1 MTIFMKPFQ
10 KITEEGTL
18 SDSFYKA
25 TVTPIPKPGKDNTK
39 KENYTLISL
48 IKNSQ
53 QNSSKQNSTTH

>member
-18 SDSFYKA
+18 PDSFYEA
-25 TVTPIPKPGKDNTK
+25 TITLIPKPGKDNTK

>member
-1 MTIFMKPFQ
+1 MKPFQ

-18 SDSFYKA
+18 PDSFYEA
-25 TVTPIPKPGKDNTK
+25 TITLIPKPGKDNTK